1 TFFNQSVLHDIW
13 FPMNLAALY
22 SNTSEMPVGTSAESF
37 NDKLSRHRYNR
48 PPFYHQTV
56 LGKLCELY

>member
-1 TFFNQSVLHDIW
+1 
-13 FPMNLAALY
+13 MAALY